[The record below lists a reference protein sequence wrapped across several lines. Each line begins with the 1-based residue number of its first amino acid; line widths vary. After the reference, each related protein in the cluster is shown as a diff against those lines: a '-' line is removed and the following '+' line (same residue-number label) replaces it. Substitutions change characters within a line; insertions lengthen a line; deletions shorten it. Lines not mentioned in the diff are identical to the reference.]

1 MRFLRRHKDDGQSS
15 LELLAESPGRGLH
28 RPADTRCRRVFVG
41 QATATPFAV
50 GPPEVAARRDSL
62 AWARV
67 TLAHRGGPF
76 LPL

>member
-28 RPADTRCRRVFVG
+28 RPADTRCRRGLRRTGNCHSFRG
-41 QATATPFAV
+41 RAA
-50 GPPEVAARRDSL
+50 EVAARRDSL